1 MKKYKGRASWDDLV
15 WDLPRLA
22 GAGLSS
28 QQVGAEHFTHKPVAS
43 HLEPRRGHLQERETG
58 DQTAC
63 QLHSDTQE
71 RTQEVTS
78 SSREENGWMDLLHP
92 LHLSWGGGGG

>member
-22 GAGLSS
+22 GAGLPS

-43 HLEPRRGHLQERETG
+43 HLEPRRGHLQERETPTTG
-58 DQTAC
+58 PVNVIVIHGEVITAVSC
-63 QLHSDTQE
+63 E
-71 RTQEVTS
+71 
-78 SSREENGWMDLLHP
+78 
-92 LHLSWGGGGG
+92 LSFPA